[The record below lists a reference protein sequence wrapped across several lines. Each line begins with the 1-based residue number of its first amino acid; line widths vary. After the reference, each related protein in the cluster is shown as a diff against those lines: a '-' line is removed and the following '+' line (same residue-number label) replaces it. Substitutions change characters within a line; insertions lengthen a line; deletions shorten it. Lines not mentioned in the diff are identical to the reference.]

1 MFFWLCN
8 IPAQHVS
15 EIMLQESIFCHIKI
29 LKYDQNFKSASVS
42 YQYDDKSIF
51 LQYCK
56 YNADVPK
63 MHTDIAE
70 LM

>member
-1 MFFWLCN
+1 M
-8 IPAQHVS
+8 
-15 EIMLQESIFCHIKI
+15 IKI
-29 LKYDQNFKSASVS
+29 CKSASVS